1 MTPTHRRPA
10 LLGAAIAAALAV
22 LLAATPV
29 RAVEPGTTA
38 TPAEAAADWLATEL
52 EAKDGLLTIS
62 FGGPDEFA
70 DQGLTIDAV
79 LALLAAGAGDDPAV
93 DLALDALTANLT
105 DYITGFETPADRAAN
120 AVAKTLLLEEISGAD
135 VSAGIDLDADLRGLM
150 ETDGAD
156 LGRFTDTDSLGFG
169 QFANGI
175 GQALA
180 ILALDRTAGGAP
192 SEAVD
197 YLLDQQCSDGS
208 FRLYQFGY
216 VLEFGPPPVTV
227 TTHSC
232 EDPAEGDADATAFA
246 LQALLAVPSSTAVS
260 DAVSGAVAF
269 LLDQQQGSGGFFG
282 TGAVNSNTT
291 GLAAAALRGG
301 RARTRRPT
309 REPPSSRR
317 CRAMPVPSSAPS
329 PMTRAPSTRGSRPTA
344 ASGRGPRPRARSAS
358 ACPRT
363 ATSGR
368 WRRCPPAS
376 RT

>member
-1 MTPTHRRPA
+1 MRSSPCWRPA
-10 LLGAAIAAALAV
+10 PATTLPSTSRYDALA
-22 LLAATPV
+22 
-29 RAVEPGTTA
+29 
-38 TPAEAAADWLATEL
+38 
-52 EAKDGLLTIS
+52 
-62 FGGPDEFA
+62 
-70 DQGLTIDAV
+70 
-79 LALLAAGAGDDPAV
+79 
-93 DLALDALTANLT
+93 ANLT

-180 ILALDRTAGGAP
+180 ILALDRTAGGVP

-269 LLDQQQGSGGFFG
+269 LLGQQQGSGGFFG

-291 GLAAAALRGG
+291 GLAAAALRAAGEDDAADAG
-301 RARTRRPT
+301 AAFLAALQSDACA
-309 REPPSSRR
+309 EFG
-317 CRAMPVPSSAPS
+317 AIAYDQSAFDAGIAADRGQW
-329 PMTRAPSTRGSRPTA
+329 TRASAQGALGLGLPAYGDIGTVAPVSAGLEEVTCPAVVVEPGATASALVRDRRRVGHDLRGGLRPWGDGGCHPQLHA
-344 ASGRGPRPRARSAS
+344 RGP
-358 ACPRT
+358 
-363 ATSGR
+363 GLVHG
-368 WRRCPPAS
+368 
-376 RT
+376 